1 MMREKK
7 KIDSNDIPRS
17 KEKKKEI
24 KKKESAKEKLK
35 TKKVKKKKLRRK
47 TKESE
52 PPTTPHLEIMIICE
66 EEEYYGI
73 PLDYVDEIKKDLSL
87 TDAPHL
93 PEFLSGIIEISKV
106 MVQVVDFSCLI
117 GLRKRKKRKTP
128 IIIVRVSN
136 QIIGF
141 QFDEVVEIIEI
152 KKEDILPLP
161 EIFPS
166 IILSGAYDYNSKI
179 VGILRLEGLLKGRH
193 LQSLKELE

>member
-1 MMREKK
+1 
-7 KIDSNDIPRS
+7 
-17 KEKKKEI
+17 
-24 KKKESAKEKLK
+24 
-35 TKKVKKKKLRRK
+35 
-47 TKESE
+47 
-52 PPTTPHLEIMIICE
+52 MIIRE

-106 MVQVVDFSCLI
+106 MVPVVDFSCLI